1 MHNISHKPCYMTVIH
16 IIMGALTSTAAGREG
31 SSLTTWDHG
40 QLSAPHE
47 HNGTNCL
54 SCWTL
59 GRRRLHRLYARV
71 ERMEGERLGIALSQ
85 LRHPAANVVEP
96 GGNARDTRYAAHLLQ
111 LRSAS
116 IYAIISCRR
125 VLTMTTR
132 VRHRKQLTVTLSE
145 RTFAE
150 LEVICERENLRVGAA
165 IEQAV
170 RLRALEL
177 RIDLIAETCRRER
190 KQVDNV

>member
-1 MHNISHKPCYMTVIH
+1 
-16 IIMGALTSTAAGREG
+16 
-31 SSLTTWDHG
+31 
-40 QLSAPHE
+40 
-47 HNGTNCL
+47 
-54 SCWTL
+54 
-59 GRRRLHRLYARV
+59 
-71 ERMEGERLGIALSQ
+71 
-85 LRHPAANVVEP
+85 
-96 GGNARDTRYAAHLLQ
+96 
-111 LRSAS
+111 
-116 IYAIISCRR
+116 
-125 VLTMTTR
+125 MTTR

-177 RIDLIAETCRRER
+177 RIDLVAETCRRER